1 MYTIIWPCAVVTLGV
16 IFFYFGGLL
25 VGEANERPTAILG
38 YALLAGGLALIY
50 AGVLNV

>member
-1 MYTIIWPCAVVTLGV
+1 MDTIIWPYAVTATGV

-50 AGVLNV
+50 AGVANV